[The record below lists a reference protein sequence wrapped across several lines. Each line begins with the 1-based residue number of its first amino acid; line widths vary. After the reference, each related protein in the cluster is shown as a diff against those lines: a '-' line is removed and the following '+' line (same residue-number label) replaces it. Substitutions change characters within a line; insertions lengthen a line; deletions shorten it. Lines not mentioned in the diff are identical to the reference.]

1 MFVTLKVSETEGV
14 PAIVLGDGKVGFR
27 AWITESKDSSDLVFY
42 ETLNPKQVGEIFN
55 LEEDSAIPRFG
66 LHFKNKKGL
75 QALIYNL
82 QRLEQQMEGEDARL
96 SDLGEWN

>member
-42 ETLNPKQVGEIFN
+42 ETLNPKQVGEI
-55 LEEDSAIPRFG
+55 
-66 LHFKNKKGL
+66 
-75 QALIYNL
+75 YNL

-96 SDLGEWN
+96 SDLIEFEPKQNQNESK